1 MIWFKDDDVK
11 KIRERFDRTLKDPV
25 TINIFLDSE
34 QCNTCSD
41 ALALMEELTS
51 MDNRMK
57 INIFHTDDSEAKKY
71 SITKGPVI
79 ILFSEHFK
87 EGNVRYYG
95 IPSGHEFLVLMDD
108 LEAFSTGKVN
118 LSQTV
123 IDKIQSIK
131 TPAEIRVYTTPHC
144 QFCPAMV
151 KSAHR
156 FAMIN
161 SNITGSMVGAMDFS
175 EEADEAGVMQVPHIT
190 LNGETMHVGSLPEE
204 TFATYIVDSL

>member
-1 MIWFKDDDVK
+1 MIWFKEDDVK
-11 KIRERFDRTLKDPV
+11 KIRERFGRTLKDPV
-25 TINIFLDSE
+25 TIKIFLDSE
-34 QCNTCSD
+34 QCSTCSD
-41 ALALMEELTS
+41 TLALMEELTA
-51 MDNRMK
+51 MDSRMK
-57 INIFHTDDSEAKKY
+57 INMFHTGDSEAKKY
-71 SITKGPVI
+71 NITKGPVI
-79 ILFSEHFK
+79 MLFSDHFK

-95 IPSGHEFLVLMDD
+95 APSGHEFLVVMDD
-108 LEAFSTGKVN
+108 LEAFSTGEVN

-131 TPAEIRVYTTPHC
+131 TPAEIRVYTTPQC

-175 EEADEAGVMQVPHIT
+175 QEADEAGVMQVPHIT

-204 TFATYIVDSL
+204 TFATYILDSL